1 MENAQFCHPLLLR
14 TWNNKLY
21 MKFFVHCS
29 VKENYLYSELYALPR
44 QFLFWAGFVFVL
56 VLGVVWWWCPNSK
69 LEMTDDMLAG
79 YYGTPPTTTFP
90 SLPIVKAEKHVN
102 NAVICQW
109 IIIENMGLS
118 FLDFILRTSVMYLC
132 CYYYN
137 MTDNLNLT
145 FYDIIPKQA
154 MYIM

>member
-1 MENAQFCHPLLLR
+1 
-14 TWNNKLY
+14 

-44 QFLFWAGFVFVL
+44 QFLFWAGLVL

-118 FLDFILRTSVMYLC
+118 FLGSILSNVSNVLVLLLLQCDITY
-132 CYYYN
+132 
-137 MTDNLNLT
+137 DLNLT
-145 FYDIIPKQA
+145 LCYTIQIL
-154 MYIM
+154 YNI